1 VLSVEQVLSE
11 KLERFNIGGQADIPY
26 KLSGIWIMDITSEV
40 EIMDIASWDSM
51 YMTWRQVGEPRT
63 KARRTSRDYNKGE
76 GKKELRNL
84 KLR

>member
-51 YMTWRQVGEPRT
+51 YMTWR
-63 KARRTSRDYNKGE
+63 
-76 GKKELRNL
+76 
-84 KLR
+84 